1 MLFRTVLASAILVST
16 CATAFADSVVGKI
29 LAYDR
34 VAKIIVMD
42 DKTVWTLVGTTTD
55 VPPDL
60 KAGDKVTIDYET
72 AGEDGITKI
81 SSLKPAP

>member
-34 VAKIIVMD
+34 VATIIVMD
-42 DKTVWTLVGTTTD
+42 DKTVWTREGTTTD
-55 VPPDL
+55 VPPEL